1 MTEEALSAAFV
12 AAVGRANVTVVT
24 GFAVSRTGA
33 SAANIGSGAGILVVA
48 RQSVVGMN
56 TSGEGIA
63 AVGRAWIFVVAIQKF
78 GFLTAP
84 AETNLFTV
92 TGVPVITIF
101 VLGALPFRNDAC
113 LFGRF
118 LSHS

>member
-24 GFAVSRTGA
+24 GFANSRTGA

-56 TSGEGIA
+56 TSGEGIT
-63 AVGRAWIFVVAIQKF
+63 AVGGAGIFVVAIQGL

-84 AETNLFTV
+84 AETNLLTV
-92 TGVPVITIF
+92 TGVPVTAIF
-101 VLGALPFRNDAC
+101 VLGALSLRNDAG

-118 LSHS
+118 LGHS